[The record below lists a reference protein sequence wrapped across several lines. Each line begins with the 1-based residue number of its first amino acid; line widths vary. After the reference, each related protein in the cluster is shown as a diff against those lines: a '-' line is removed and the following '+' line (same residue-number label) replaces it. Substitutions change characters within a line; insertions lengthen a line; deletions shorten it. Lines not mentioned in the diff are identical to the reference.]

1 MNRQLT
7 ALFAALEAALVVGVG
22 VGIPL
27 LPLTV
32 LWGAQFNFALDWAVF
47 WRTSV
52 DIWLI
57 GHGVDVTVTMAP
69 ELATALGISAT
80 DATFPITIAALG
92 FAVITFAMAL
102 RAGRRVA
109 ETRFRLLG
117 EVAAIGTFA
126 ALSAILTATATFESA
141 KPGAVQG
148 VLFPTLIFA
157 AGVILGSVRTRRAE
171 DDENGSSIRD
181 WISDWEPE
189 TRAGW
194 VAALKAGTGA
204 VAALLAV
211 ASVIVAILL
220 ATGYARIIALYE
232 SLHTEVLGGI
242 ALTIGQLAFLPN
254 LVIWCGSWLVG
265 PGFALG
271 TGSSIGPLATSVGP
285 VPAIPFLG
293 ALPEGSLAFGFV
305 GLIVPV
311 LAGFF
316 AAVLVRPALVAVTGE
331 GARGRFVLVGIGTGL
346 VGGILLG
353 LLAWLSSGSAGP
365 GRLVD
370 VGPNPFAVG
379 GWAALEFAIA
389 ATVALLVSGR
399 RADPVDR

>member
-117 EVAAIGTFA
+117 EVAVIGTFA

-157 AGVILGSVRTRRAE
+157 AG
-171 DDENGSSIRD
+171 
-181 WISDWEPE
+181 
-189 TRAGW
+189 
-194 VAALKAGTGA
+194 
-204 VAALLAV
+204 
-211 ASVIVAILL
+211 
-220 ATGYARIIALYE
+220 
-232 SLHTEVLGGI
+232 
-242 ALTIGQLAFLPN
+242 
-254 LVIWCGSWLVG
+254 
-265 PGFALG
+265 
-271 TGSSIGPLATSVGP
+271 
-285 VPAIPFLG
+285 
-293 ALPEGSLAFGFV
+293 
-305 GLIVPV
+305 
-311 LAGFF
+311 
-316 AAVLVRPALVAVTGE
+316 
-331 GARGRFVLVGIGTGL
+331 
-346 VGGILLG
+346 
-353 LLAWLSSGSAGP
+353 
-365 GRLVD
+365 
-370 VGPNPFAVG
+370 
-379 GWAALEFAIA
+379 
-389 ATVALLVSGR
+389 
-399 RADPVDR
+399 